1 MFKVGIIGATGYVG
15 CELLRILINHPS
27 VEVSAIS
34 SISFEGEEFSSI
46 YKSFYKMT
54 DLICE
59 NKSDVIEKCE
69 VIFTALPHG
78 LSEDIANECLAAN
91 KICIDLGADFRLT
104 SEDEYKKWYGKE
116 FSHKELHSKSIYGL
130 PELNRDKIKTCKII
144 ANPGCYPTSIE
155 LGLLPL
161 LKNSLI
167 DGKNIICDSKSG
179 VTGAGRGL
187 SQKTHAAQLNGDF
200 APYAVGSHRH
210 IPEIEEILGTIA
222 NEKINVTFTPHLLPI
237 NRGII
242 STIYTTPKKELMS
255 YKFNSNIDIS
265 QKISSD
271 KITYKEIKSDK
282 IDLEEI
288 YKLYCETYKNEPFT
302 HVLPIGETASIKNV
316 AFTNNCHISL
326 HLNHRCDGIIVVS
339 AIDNMIK
346 GAAGQAIQNMNI
358 ILGINETEGLNFI
371 APAF

>member
-27 VEVSAIS
+27 IEVAAIS
-34 SISFEGEEFSSI
+34 SVSFEGEEFSSI
-46 YKSFYKMT
+46 YKSFYKIT

-59 NKSDVIEKCE
+59 NKSEVIEKCD

-78 LSEDIANECLAAN
+78 LSEDIASECFAAN

-104 SEDEYKKWYGKE
+104 SEDEYKKWYGKD
-116 FSHKELHSKSIYGL
+116 FTQKDLHSESIYGL
-130 PELNRDKIKTCKII
+130 PELNREKIKEYKII

-167 DGKNIICDSKSG
+167 DSSNIICDSKSG

-187 SQKTHAAQLNGDF
+187 SQNTHASELNNNF
-200 APYAVGSHRH
+200 APYAIGCHRH
-210 IPEIEEILGTIA
+210 IPEIEETLSTMA
-222 NEKINVTFTPHLLPI
+222 NKKVNITFTPHLLPI
-237 NRGII
+237 NRGIV
-242 STIYTTPKKELMS
+242 STIYTTPKKH
-255 YKFNSNIDIS
+255 FIHNNTFT
-265 QKISSD
+265 D
-271 KITYKEIKSDK
+271 KINCQSVEFDDFNVDITDDFK
-282 IDLEEI
+282 INLEEI
-288 YKLYCETYKNEPFT
+288 HELYVKTYENEQFVY
-302 HVLPIGETASIKNV
+302 VLPLGETACIKNV
-316 AFTNNCHISL
+316 TYTNNCNISL
-326 HLNHRCDGIIVVS
+326 HLNHRGDGLIVIS
-339 AIDNMIK
+339 TIDNMVK

-358 ILGINETEGLNFI
+358 ILGLKETDGLNFI